1 MSKWDS
7 LKASSDRFFMEVQR
21 IHAHKRIML
30 RVVNPDYFEQFIK
43 FVMGSRIELKYKLI
57 ICLEL
62 SSGSRVSEIL
72 GLRKKDLIFKDD
84 KIALDIVVKKKRR
97 GEGRE
102 LHRFGA
108 VHPLVVKEL
117 RKFVFSLGD
126 EDKLFTI
133 HRSRVWEMYGKLF
146 GIGTHSL
153 RHSFVIWCYEKQGMT
168 IEEIVNKLLFSSN
181 VMAQRYYNTRVD
193 KGVWD
198 MFG

>member
-102 LHRFGA
+102 LHRFDS

-133 HRSRVWEMYGKLF
+133 
-146 GIGTHSL
+146 
-153 RHSFVIWCYEKQGMT
+153 
-168 IEEIVNKLLFSSN
+168 
-181 VMAQRYYNTRVD
+181 QRLS
-193 KGVWD
+193 
-198 MFG
+198 